1 MCDVA
6 VGGKQGVIT
15 DKSSVFIGLLALI
28 QFQFDDGAVW
38 VIRFPYNAICPT
50 LSPLFSVARRPTFAF
65 PRLSLRFRQR
75 PEQVK
80 VSLRFATRWSFLRG
94 LRHSMHRCS
103 ANSSAVSGSS
113 TRSRA
118 RFGCRLLHVLMSI
131 DPPLSPPRVL
141 RRTRLAC
148 SKGCRL
154 LPVAVGHCRCRCP
167 PPRPRP

>member
-1 MCDVA
+1 MAFLEAWAIPWGTISMSQCWVGGNQSFMCDIA
-6 VGGKQGVIT
+6 IRGKQSFIT

-75 PEQVK
+75 SEQVK
-80 VSLRFATRWSFLRG
+80 VSFRFATRWFFLIG
-94 LRHSMHRCS
+94 LPHSAHWCS

-118 RFGCRLLHVLMSI
+118 RFECRLL
-131 DPPLSPPRVL
+131 
-141 RRTRLAC
+141 
-148 SKGCRL
+148 
-154 LPVAVGHCRCRCP
+154 
-167 PPRPRP
+167 